1 MEWIRKESCQHM
13 DVKESGPVVY
23 LSFPLLE
30 KTGLV
35 KHGFSTRMGGVS
47 RGMYSSMNLSFNRG
61 DAVENVRENYR
72 RMAEA
77 FGTRTENMVLSQ
89 QTHTTNIRVVTA
101 KDRGKGIHRE
111 SDYTDIDGLVTN
123 EPDVMLVTSYADC
136 VPIYLVDVKQKAIGL
151 CHSGWRGTVG
161 KISQKML
168 QIMKQ
173 QYRTEP
179 ADVVA
184 AIGPSIC
191 RNCYEVS
198 EDVIEAFLAVTDADS
213 LTQIA
218 DKKDNGRYQLDLWK
232 ANELWLSEAGVL
244 QENIQITDICT
255 CCNSKLL
262 FSHRASQGKRGNLAA
277 FLQLI

>member
-1 MEWIRKESCQHM
+1 
-13 DVKESGPVVY
+13 
-23 LSFPLLE
+23 
-30 KTGLV
+30 
-35 KHGFSTRMGGVS
+35 
-47 RGMYSSMNLSFNRG
+47 
-61 DAVENVRENYR
+61 
-72 RMAEA
+72 
-77 FGTRTENMVLSQ
+77 
-89 QTHTTNIRVVTA
+89 
-101 KDRGKGIHRE
+101 
-111 SDYTDIDGLVTN
+111 
-123 EPDVMLVTSYADC
+123 MLVTSYADC